1 MADRPAGWT
10 GRYPSPGT
18 CSPGTAALYPAGC
31 LLLAPYLL
39 AAFGTR
45 ASMAAAT
52 VLSASL
58 MERLQARHRVP
69 RARAA
74 RGLGGSRALC
84 TELTAGRASFTV
96 ALPAAFG
103 CVLAA
108 ATRPR
113 GGSRWRARAKTVA
126 VVMVALL
133 TSMLFPVAGLM
144 SC

>member
-74 RGLGGSRALC
+74 RGLGGSRAVHR
-84 TELTAGRASFTV
+84 ADRGPRVVHGRPARGV
-96 ALPAAFG
+96 QVCARGRNPAARRF
-103 CVLAA
+103 
-108 ATRPR
+108 
-113 GGSRWRARAKTVA
+113 SWRARAKTVA
-126 VVMVALL
+126 AVMVALL